1 MGFGF
6 HLYEQVRGE
15 LALLILSCTR
25 EQSLSGSRQGCC
37 PPIGGGESS
46 SHARIAA
53 MRIFD
58 VAIVGAGVMG
68 AAAACELAREGL
80 SVALIDQSELPNPRA
95 ASVDHSKVF
104 RFAYP
109 DPFYV
114 RLAMD
119 SLKRWRELEEETGT
133 RLLTETGA
141 LLIGKR
147 RPSFETECYD
157 AMRAEGCA
165 VELLDRE
172 QVASRFPQ
180 FNTRAFEYG
189 VFDPSGAITHAEI
202 ALRALLDL
210 ARRRGV
216 TIIERARVVDVRNA
230 GSRVVVA
237 CDPAGDVECE
247 RAMIASGP
255 WSRKLL
261 PFLGDKL
268 TTTRQELVYFE
279 PAAEISR
286 RFEPSVFPIFLEL
299 ESGFYGFSIHHNGT
313 MKIANH
319 LKGAVVD
326 PDALSD
332 EVDESFIDRCRA
344 FFAKFMPA
352 LADARVSETRVCIY
366 NNTPDDDFIID
377 WHPALEGVLV
387 VTGFSGHG
395 FKFGPAIGRIAA
407 ELLAPVNSPLA
418 PVNSP
423 YDIRRFQLKRFSE

>member
-1 MGFGF
+1 
-6 HLYEQVRGE
+6 
-15 LALLILSCTR
+15 
-25 EQSLSGSRQGCC
+25 
-37 PPIGGGESS
+37 
-46 SHARIAA
+46 
-53 MRIFD
+53 
-58 VAIVGAGVMG
+58 MG
-68 AAAACELAREGL
+68 AAAACELAREGV
-80 SVALIDQSELPNPRA
+80 SVALIDQSALPNPRA

-114 RLAMD
+114 RLAVD
-119 SLKRWRELEEETGT
+119 SLKRWRALEGETGT
-133 RLLTETGA
+133 QLLTQTGA

-157 AMRAEGCA
+157 AMHAEGCA
-165 VELLDRE
+165 VELLGLD

-202 ALRALLDL
+202 ALRALIDL
-210 ARRRGV
+210 AKRRGV
-216 TIIERARVVDVRNA
+216 TIIERARVVDVRNTA
-230 GSRVVVA
+230 SRVVVV
-237 CDPAGDVECE
+237 CDSAGDIECE

-261 PFLGDKL
+261 PFLADKL

-286 RFEPSVFPIFLEL
+286 SFEPSAFPIFLDL
-299 ESGFYGFSIHHNGT
+299 ESGFYGFPVHHNGA

-319 LKGAVVD
+319 LKGEAVD
-326 PDALSD
+326 PDALPD
-332 EVDESFIDRCRA
+332 EVDESFIDSCRA
-344 FFAKFMPA
+344 FFSEFIPD

-407 ELLAPVNSPLA
+407 ELLS
-418 PVNSP
+418 SGHSG
-423 YDIRRFQLKRFSE
+423 YDIDRFGLARFDKADEVKK

>member
-1 MGFGF
+1 
-6 HLYEQVRGE
+6 
-15 LALLILSCTR
+15 
-25 EQSLSGSRQGCC
+25 
-37 PPIGGGESS
+37 
-46 SHARIAA
+46 
-53 MRIFD
+53 
-58 VAIVGAGVMG
+58 MG

-80 SVALIDQSELPNPRA
+80 SVALIDQSALPNPLA

-119 SLKRWRELEEETGT
+119 SLRRWRELEKETGT
-133 RLLTETGA
+133 RLLTQTGA

-165 VELLDRE
+165 VEMLDRE

-202 ALRALLDL
+202 ALRALIEL
-210 ARRRGV
+210 ARSRGV
-216 TIIERARVVDVRNA
+216 TIIESTRVVDVRNRM
-230 GSRVVVA
+230 SRVVVA
-237 CDPAGDVECE
+237 CDAAGDIECD

-261 PFLGDKL
+261 PLLADKL

-279 PAAEISR
+279 PAAETSR
-286 RFEPSVFPIFLEL
+286 SFEPPAFPIFLEL
-299 ESGFYGFSIHHNGT
+299 ESGFYGFPIHHNGA

-319 LKGAVVD
+319 LKGAAVD
-326 PDALSD
+326 PDALPD
-332 EVDESFIDRCRA
+332 DFDESFIDSCRA
-344 FFAKFMPA
+344 FFGEFIPA
-352 LADARVSETRVCIY
+352 LAGARVRETRVCLY

-377 WHPALEGVLV
+377 WHPTLEGVLV

-395 FKFGPAIGRIAA
+395 FKFGPAIGRIGA
-407 ELLAPVNSPLA
+407 ELLHTGTCG
-418 PVNSP
+418 
-423 YDIRRFQLKRFSE
+423 YEIDRFRLSRFDKADEVSK

>member
-1 MGFGF
+1 
-6 HLYEQVRGE
+6 
-15 LALLILSCTR
+15 
-25 EQSLSGSRQGCC
+25 
-37 PPIGGGESS
+37 
-46 SHARIAA
+46 

-80 SVALIDQSELPNPRA
+80 SVAMIDQSELPNPRA

-114 RLAMD
+114 RLAID
-119 SLKRWRELEEETGT
+119 SRKRWHALEEETGA
-133 RLLTETGA
+133 RLLTQTGA

-147 RPSFETECYD
+147 RPSFETECYE
-157 AMRAEGCA
+157 AMRTSGCEAEM
-165 VELLDRE
+165 LDRE
-172 QVASRFPQ
+172 QVATRFPQ
-180 FNTRAFEYG
+180 FNAHAFQYG
-189 VFDPSGAITHAEI
+189 VLDPSGAITHAEI
-202 ALRALLDL
+202 ALRALLTL

-216 TIIERARVVDVRNA
+216 TILENTRVIDVRNTA
-230 GSRVVVA
+230 SRVVVA
-237 CDPAGDVECE
+237 CDSAGDIECE

-261 PFLGDKL
+261 PFLADKL

-279 PAAEISR
+279 PPPGISLN
-286 RFEPSVFPIFLEL
+286 FEPSAFPIFLEL
-299 ESGFYGFSIHHNGT
+299 ESGFYGFPTHHNGS

-326 PDALSD
+326 PDALPD
-332 EVDESFIDRCRA
+332 EVDEPFIDSCRT
-344 FFAKFMPA
+344 FFTEFIPA
-352 LADARVSETRVCIY
+352 LAGARVRETRVCIY

-377 WHPALEGVLV
+377 WHPTLEGVLV

-395 FKFGPAIGRIAA
+395 FKFGPAIGRIGA
-407 ELLAPVNSPLA
+407 ELLRTGRCD
-418 PVNSP
+418 
-423 YDIRRFQLKRFSE
+423 YEIDRFRLFRFDKADEVSK